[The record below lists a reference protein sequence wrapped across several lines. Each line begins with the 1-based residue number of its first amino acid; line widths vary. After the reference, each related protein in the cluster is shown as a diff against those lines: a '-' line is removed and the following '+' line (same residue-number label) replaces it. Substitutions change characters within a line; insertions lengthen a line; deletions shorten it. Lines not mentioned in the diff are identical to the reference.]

1 MTINLNAETE
11 SYPEDSLTIRE
22 ILDRKRWSFP
32 LIIAKLNGE
41 LVQRGDYASRRV
53 SGGDVL
59 ELYHLVS
66 GG

>member
-1 MTINLNAETE
+1 MTVTINFAPET
-11 SYPEDSLTIRE
+11 YPETVLTIRE
-22 ILDRKRWSFP
+22 ILDRKHWSFP

-41 LVQRGDYASRRV
+41 LVPREDYSKRTIAEGDS
-53 SGGDVL
+53 L